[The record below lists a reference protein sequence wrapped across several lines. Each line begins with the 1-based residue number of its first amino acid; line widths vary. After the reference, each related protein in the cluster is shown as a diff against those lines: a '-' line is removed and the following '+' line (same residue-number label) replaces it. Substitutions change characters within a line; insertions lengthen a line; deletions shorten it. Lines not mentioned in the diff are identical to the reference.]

1 MRYHTFKS
9 SRTRNLII
17 ADSQCRNLIF
27 PNFNILSL
35 PGAQISHAYK
45 FLPAKGRYNL
55 ITLFIGGND
64 LFDGID
70 NSSREP
76 IEVAEDIAKLAS
88 KLLPLANFVYVLG
101 IPPRGENDENTKK
114 KAKTTNDL
122 IQVERKKQ
130 GKKNKQWEYRGV
142 SNKIYTVKHLGKD
155 LIHLEGKGLG
165 GLCTILKKRILEH
178 HNLFSEEVNRRGHL
192 ELFECSGTCTCG
204 SFNLD

>member
-35 PGAQISHAYK
+35 PGARISHAYK

-122 IQVERKKQ
+122 IQVERKGRSKAKRTNSGNTVVCLTKSTQ
-130 GKKNKQWEYRGV
+130 
-142 SNKIYTVKHLGKD
+142 SN
-155 LIHLEGKGLG
+155 
-165 GLCTILKKRILEH
+165 ILEKT
-178 HNLFSEEVNRRGHL
+178 LLIWKVKAWADFAR
-192 ELFECSGTCTCG
+192 F
-204 SFNLD
+204 